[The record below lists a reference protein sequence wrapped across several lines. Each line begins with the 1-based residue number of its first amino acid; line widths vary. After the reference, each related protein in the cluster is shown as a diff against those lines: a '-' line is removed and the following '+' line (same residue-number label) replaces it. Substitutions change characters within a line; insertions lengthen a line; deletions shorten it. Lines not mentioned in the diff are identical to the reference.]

1 MADRVLA
8 CGGLKLMG
16 SSSPPAL
23 DSQSA
28 RIICMSHHNH
38 TRLIFIYLSVCL
50 SVCLSIYLSILV
62 ETGFHHVAQTGLKL
76 LDSSDPP
83 ALLSQS
89 WDYRCEPLRP
99 AFKCDLDVNLT

>member
-28 RIICMSHHNH
+28 RIIGMSHHNH
-38 TRLIFIYLSVCL
+38 TRLIFMYVCM
-50 SVCLSIYLSILV
+50 YM
-62 ETGFHHVAQTGLKL
+62 GFHHVAQTGLKL

-83 ALLSQS
+83 ALLLQRAGIIGVSRYVQPS
-89 WDYRCEPLRP
+89 
-99 AFKCDLDVNLT
+99 KCDLDVNLT